1 MKLAHESLGHHG
13 EKATWEHLRTRFYR
27 PQMSQ
32 DVRHHVKSCHK
43 CQIQNTTK
51 VHLPITTPPPSTI
64 FTNVHIDIML
74 MPLAKGFQYL
84 VLALDGLTKYVEGRA
99 LCKASACAV
108 ATFVLEDL
116 ILRYRCIGKLVTD
129 NGPEFK
135 GALSELLTQYNIPQ
149 VYISLY
155 NSQANGVV
163 EQGHFAI

>member
-1 MKLAHESLGHHG
+1 
-13 EKATWEHLRTRFYR
+13 
-27 PQMSQ
+27 
-32 DVRHHVKSCHK
+32 
-43 CQIQNTTK
+43 
-51 VHLPITTPPPSTI
+51 
-64 FTNVHIDIML
+64 ML